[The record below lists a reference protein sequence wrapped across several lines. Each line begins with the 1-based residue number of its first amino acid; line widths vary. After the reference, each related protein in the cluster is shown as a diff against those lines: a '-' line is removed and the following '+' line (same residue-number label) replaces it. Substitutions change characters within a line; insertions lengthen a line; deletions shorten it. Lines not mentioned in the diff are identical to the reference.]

1 MTGTIIREGNRQF
14 VKVKYSVDEDDV
26 HFRQYPIP
34 TSENLF
40 KEGDEV
46 EFQVEEERYVY
57 DDGSEERI
65 KWAINIALKFTPPF
79 KAEGRVVFD
88 AKGGNSSLTKI
99 RFSSDKEVVTYLL
112 NMGSGKYKKTIS

>member
-1 MTGTIIREGNRQF
+1 MHGKIIKQENRTFVRVQF
-14 VKVKYSVDEDDV
+14 SIDEDDV

-65 KWAINIALKFTPPF
+65 KWAISITKKYTAPF
-79 KAEGRVVFD
+79 ITIGKTVYDNLGSKVDILEEVESAEAYSAF
-88 AKGGNSSLTKI
+88 
-99 RFSSDKEVVTYLL
+99 L
-112 NMGSGKYKKTIS
+112 NDICEN

>member
-14 VKVKYSVDEDDV
+14 VKVKYSVDEDDI
-26 HFRQYPIP
+26 HFRQYLIP

-65 KWAINIALKFTPPF
+65 KWAINVTLKFIPPF

-88 AKGGNSSLTKI
+88 AKGV
-99 RFSSDKEVVTYLL
+99 EVAKLKDVESVEAYSVFL
-112 NMGSGKYKKTIS
+112 NDICEN

>member
-14 VKVKYSVDEDDV
+14 VKVIYSVDEDDV

-40 KEGDEV
+40 KERDEV

-65 KWAINIALKFTPPF
+65 KWAINVTLKFTPPF

-88 AKGGNSSLTKI
+88 AKGV
-99 RFSSDKEVVTYLL
+99 EVAKLKDVESVEAYSVFL
-112 NMGSGKYKKTIS
+112 NDICEN

>member
-1 MTGTIIREGNRQF
+1 MTGTVIREGNRQF
-14 VKVKYSVDEDDV
+14 VKVKYSVDEDDI

-57 DDGSEERI
+57 DDGSEEII
-65 KWAINIALKFTPPF
+65 KWVINITLKFTAPF

-88 AKGGNSSLTKI
+88 DRGVEVAKL
-99 RFSSDKEVVTYLL
+99 KEAESAEAYSTFL
-112 NMGSGKYKKTIS
+112 NDVCEN

>member
-1 MTGTIIREGNRQF
+1 MKGTVIREGNRQF
-14 VKVKYSVDEDDV
+14 VKVKYSVDEDDI

-46 EFQVEEERYVY
+46 EFQVEEERYVF

-65 KWAINIALKFTPPF
+65 KWAINVIK
-79 KAEGRVVFD
+79 
-88 AKGGNSSLTKI
+88 NY
-99 RFSSDKEVVTYLL
+99 DKVTQTYTLAQLL
-112 NMGSGKYKKTIS
+112 LYNV